1 MTSGKR
7 ARIKKK
13 KKRGPLIIPVSGD
26 TVYVETPRIG
36 MRMEKSDNGM
46 RGVMTFWEKRESVGG
61 TTTGDKSRIVIYRV
75 TAGFLLF
82 RVRGRRVSSSSL
94 RARARIK
101 LPPRPVRRRRDE
113 RDGTVATKTCPL
125 PRRPPNERAS
135 NENILPAINRP
146 AAAFSSER
154 LQNEYFSAHSP
165 LYVFIRLFFSSFL
178 IRNT

>member
-1 MTSGKR
+1 M
-7 ARIKKK
+7 
-13 KKRGPLIIPVSGD
+13 
-26 TVYVETPRIG
+26 YVETPRIG

-113 RDGTVATKTCPL
+113 RDGTVATKTCPSL
-125 PRRPPNERAS
+125 AVPRTSARQTKIFCRRSIGRPQRFHRNGCKT
-135 NENILPAINRP
+135 NI
-146 AAAFSSER
+146 SR
-154 LQNEYFSAHSP
+154 LTRRYTF
-165 LYVFIRLFFSSFL
+165 LYVFFFLRF
-178 IRNT
+178 